1 MIALVYK
8 GDMDGVRI
16 GPNTEIVPLPKIW
29 GNFGRRHFVTLMIYI
44 ATLIPALLVDNLGPV
59 LSLTGALGASCIMY
73 VASGAVY
80 LGINGEEFLE
90 YCQNILESWGYK
102 VNKRPKPTEVELPV
116 VGNATATMP
125 APQNLVRMQ

>member
-8 GDMDGVRI
+8 GDMDGVTI
-16 GPNTEIVPLPKIW
+16 GPNREIVPLPKIW
-29 GNFGRRHFVTLMIYI
+29 RIFGGRHFVTLMIYI

-59 LSLTGALGASCIMY
+59 LSLTGVLGASCIMY
-73 VASGAVY
+73 VACGAVY

-116 VGNATATMP
+116 GGNATATMP